1 MNNPRTSIWNASTIT
16 WCNKDTRNSS
26 SWFFFQDP
34 LFGQNRIFLR
44 TLMFGILGV
53 TTPSESF
60 VSELVQAKSALIH
73 RSSVQEIMES
83 QGWEDDVPFPW
94 HMRSFSR
101 RVSDLW
107 IFLIPVDFFK
117 RIFGGDEILEKK
129 NQKIVF
135 FLRGIVWIKL
145 W

>member
-1 MNNPRTSIWNASTIT
+1 
-16 WCNKDTRNSS
+16 
-26 SWFFFQDP
+26 
-34 LFGQNRIFLR
+34 
-44 TLMFGILGV
+44 MFGILGV

-107 IFLIPVDFFK
+107 IVLIPVDFLE
-117 RIFGGDEILEKK
+117 RMCGGDEILEKK
-129 NQKIVF
+129 KSEDCF
-135 FLRGIVWIKL
+135 FLREIV
-145 W
+145 